1 MSEKLLKFEI
11 AEALCTPRSR
21 YIPQIYSYSLMG
33 QTSSGKTTCVLTGE
47 DLCLTFTDP

>member
-1 MSEKLLKFEI
+1 MSEKLLTFEI

-21 YIPQIYSYSLMG
+21 YIRQIYSYSLMG
-33 QTSSGKTTCVLTGE
+33 QTSSGKTTGVLTGE